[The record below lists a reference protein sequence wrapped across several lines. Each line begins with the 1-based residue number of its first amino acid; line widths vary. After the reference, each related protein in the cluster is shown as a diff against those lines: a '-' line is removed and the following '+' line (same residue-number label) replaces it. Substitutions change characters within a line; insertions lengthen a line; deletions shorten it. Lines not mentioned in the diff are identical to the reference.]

1 MPIFFSGFN
10 GMENSRV
17 AQVGGSKE
25 YVECSAAISCSAYE
39 DSCYAHEDRC
49 ASSGEGVSV
58 AQGAPA
64 PLSPDLVE
72 KKEERHGC
80 IRSWF

>member
-25 YVECSAAISCSAYE
+25 YVECSAANSCSTYE
-39 DSCYAHEDRC
+39 DSCCAHEDCC
-49 ASSGEGVSV
+49 ASSGEVVSV
-58 AQGAPA
+58 E
-64 PLSPDLVE
+64 LVE